1 MLTRLSK
8 LPLLRKKTSAV
19 VDVETALV
27 AFRAGKML
35 IVTDSEDRE
44 NEGDLVLAADDTTP
58 EAVNFMARYGRG
70 LICVPVTAARAKELN
85 LQPMVKRNEDV
96 RRTAFTVS
104 VDAKEKTSTGIS
116 AHDRQITILK
126 LADPAS
132 RAQDFMRPGHI
143 FPLVAR
149 DGGVLVRAGHTEAAV
164 DLCRLTGKRPVG
176 VICEI
181 MKDDGTMARMPD
193 LIKFAREHKL
203 PILTIEALIEYRRRK
218 EQIVSFLQKSKLKT
232 RWGDFTAYY
241 FNSATDDNVHLAL
254 TIGKIS
260 AKRPVAVR
268 VHREDVLA
276 DVFRAPVRKNYMPVE
291 DAMAELAREK
301 SGVFIFI
308 GQKSSQVFA
317 NENQGGDSS
326 LRQYGIG
333 AQILNYLGVKKI
345 RLLTR
350 NPRRVVGLEAFG
362 LEIVDT
368 DEGRSGTRSNRADSR
383 SK

>member
-1 MLTRLSK
+1 MLTRLRK
-8 LPLLRKKTSAV
+8 LPLLRGKSAGI
-19 VDVETALV
+19 VDVETALA

-58 EAVNFMARYGRG
+58 EAVNFMAKFGRG
-70 LICVPVTAARAKELN
+70 LICAPVTAARAKELN

-116 AHDRQITILK
+116 AHDRQITIQK
-126 LADPAS
+126 LADPTS
-132 RAQDFMRPGHI
+132 RAKDFMRPGHI

-181 MKDDGTMARMPD
+181 MNGDGTMARMPD
-193 LIKFAREHKL
+193 LMKFAREHKL

-218 EQIVSFLQKSKLKT
+218 EQTVTFLQKSKLRTK
-232 RWGDFTAYY
+232 WGDFSAYY
-241 FNSATDDNVHLAL
+241 FSSATDDNVHLAL
-254 TIGKIS
+254 TVGKIS
-260 AKRPVAVR
+260 SGKPAVVR

-276 DVFRAPVRKNYMPVE
+276 DVFQSPVRKNYLPVDE
-291 DAMAELAREK
+291 AMAALSREK

-308 GQKSSQVFA
+308 GQKSSQVFQNDGTA
-317 NENQGGDSS
+317 DDSS

-345 RLLTR
+345 CLLTR

-362 LEIVDT
+362 LEIV
-368 DEGRSGTRSNRADSR
+368 GTTPGSR
-383 SK
+383 SEPRSK

>member
-1 MLTRLSK
+1 MLTRLRK
-8 LPLLRKKTSAV
+8 LPLLRGKSAGI
-19 VDVETALV
+19 VDVETALA

-58 EAVNFMARYGRG
+58 EAVNFMAKFGRG
-70 LICVPVTAARAKELN
+70 LICAPVTAARAKELN

-116 AHDRQITILK
+116 AHDRQITIQK
-126 LADPAS
+126 LADPTS
-132 RAQDFMRPGHI
+132 RAKDFMRPGHI

-181 MKDDGTMARMPD
+181 MNGDGTMARMPD
-193 LIKFAREHKL
+193 LMKFAREHKL

-218 EQIVSFLQKSKLKT
+218 EQTVTFLQKSKLRTK
-232 RWGDFTAYY
+232 WGDFSAYY
-241 FNSATDDNVHLAL
+241 FSSATDDNVHLAL
-254 TIGKIS
+254 TVGKIS
-260 AKRPVAVR
+260 SGKPAVVR

-276 DVFRAPVRKNYMPVE
+276 DVFQSPVRKNYLPVDE
-291 DAMAELAREK
+291 AMAALSREK

-308 GQKSSQVFA
+308 GQKSSQVFQNDGTA
-317 NENQGGDSS
+317 DDSS

-345 RLLTR
+345 CLLTR

-362 LEIVDT
+362 LEIVGT
-368 DEGRSGTRSNRADSR
+368 TPGSRSETRS
-383 SK
+383 K

>member
-1 MLTRLSK
+1 MLTRLKK
-8 LPLLRKKTSAV
+8 LRILRKKSAGIV
-19 VDVETALV
+19 GVEEALA
-27 AFRAGKML
+27 AFAAGKML

-58 EAVNFMARYGRG
+58 EAVNFMAKYGRG

-116 AHDRQITILK
+116 AHDRQITIQM

-132 RAQDFMRPGHI
+132 RAKDFMRPGHI

-181 MKDDGTMARMPD
+181 MNHDGTMARMPD
-193 LIKFAREHKL
+193 LMKFAREHDL

-218 EQIVSFLQKSKLKT
+218 EQTVTFLQKSKLKT
-232 RWGDFTAYY
+232 KWGEFSAYY
-241 FNSATDDNVHLAL
+241 FSSATDDNVHLAL
-254 TIGKIS
+254 TVGKIS
-260 AKRPVAVR
+260 AAKPVTVR

-276 DVFRAPVRKNYMPVE
+276 DVFSSPTRKNYLPVD
-291 DAMAELAREK
+291 DAMAALSREK

-317 NENQGGDSS
+317 TEGGGDDSS

-333 AQILNYLGVKKI
+333 AQILGHLGVKKI

-362 LEIVDT
+362 LEIVGTVD
-368 DEGRSGTRSNRADSR
+368 GKNGTR
-383 SK
+383 K

>member
-1 MLTRLSK
+1 MLTRLRK
-8 LPLLRKKTSAV
+8 LPLLRNKSAGI
-19 VDVETALV
+19 VDVETALA

-58 EAVNFMARYGRG
+58 EAVNFMAKFGRG
-70 LICVPVTAARAKELN
+70 LICVPVTAGRAKELN

-116 AHDRQITILK
+116 AHDRQITIQK
-126 LADPAS
+126 LADLAA
-132 RAQDFMRPGHI
+132 RAKDFMRPGHI

-181 MKDDGTMARMPD
+181 MNSDGTMARMPD

-218 EQIVSFLQKSKLKT
+218 EQTVTFLQKSKLKT
-232 RWGDFTAYY
+232 KWGDFSAYY
-241 FNSATDDNVHLAL
+241 FSSATDDNVHLAL
-254 TIGKIS
+254 TVGKIS
-260 AKRPVAVR
+260 AAKPAVVR

-276 DVFRAPVRKNYMPVE
+276 DVFQSPARKNYLPVDE
-291 DAMAELAREK
+291 AMAALSREK

-308 GQKSSQVFA
+308 GQKSSQVLQNDGTA
-317 NENQGGDSS
+317 DDSS

-362 LEIVDT
+362 LEIVGT
-368 DEGRSGTRSNRADSR
+368 TPGSRAETRS
-383 SK
+383 K

>member
-1 MLTRLSK
+1 MLTRLRK
-8 LPLLRKKTSAV
+8 LPLLRDKSARI
-19 VDVETALV
+19 VDVETALA

-44 NEGDLVLAADDTTP
+44 NEGDLVLAADDTTH
-58 EAVNFMARYGRG
+58 EAVNFMAKFGRG
-70 LICVPVTAARAKELN
+70 LICTPVTAARAKELN

-116 AHDRQITILK
+116 AHDRQITIQK

-132 RAQDFMRPGHI
+132 RAKDFMRPGHI

-181 MKDDGTMARMPD
+181 MNSDGTMARMGD
-193 LIKFAREHKL
+193 LVKFAREHKL

-218 EQIVSFLQKSKLKT
+218 EQTVTFLQKSKLKT
-232 RWGDFTAYY
+232 KWGDFSAYY
-241 FNSATDDNVHLAL
+241 FSSATDDNVHLAL
-254 TIGKIS
+254 TVGKIS
-260 AKRPVAVR
+260 SGKPAVVR

-276 DVFRAPVRKNYMPVE
+276 DVFQSPVRKNYLPVDE
-291 DAMAELAREK
+291 AMAALSREK

-308 GQKSSQVFA
+308 GQKSSQVLQNDGTA
-317 NENQGGDSS
+317 DDSS

-362 LEIVDT
+362 LEIVGT
-368 DEGRSGTRSNRADSR
+368 TPGNRSELR